1 MPLSAAYTGGQLPNK
16 RGNGGGELCAGWK
29 ADDLWCWIE
38 TALFACGYSAVSE
51 KGQEVCSLLGHSE
64 RKAMQ
69 KLFAVGWP
77 HLLVEN
83 AKARLRET
91 CCDHLKMPQS
101 FLEDPTSA
109 HSY

>member
-1 MPLSAAYTGGQLPNK
+1 
-16 RGNGGGELCAGWK
+16 
-29 ADDLWCWIE
+29 
-38 TALFACGYSAVSE
+38 
-51 KGQEVCSLLGHSE
+51 
-64 RKAMQ
+64 MQ

-83 AKARLRET
+83 AKAQLRET

-109 HSY
+109 HSYLAVIRDTVC